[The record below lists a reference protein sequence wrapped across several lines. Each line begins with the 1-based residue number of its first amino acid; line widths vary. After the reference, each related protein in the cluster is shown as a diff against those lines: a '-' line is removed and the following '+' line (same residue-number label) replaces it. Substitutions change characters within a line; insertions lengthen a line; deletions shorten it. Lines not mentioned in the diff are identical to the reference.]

1 MEETEVKRRETMG
14 GLAKGLTII
23 ELFANGMSALS
34 VADAARGSGAT
45 RAAARR
51 CLLTLQELD
60 YVGFDGRRYFPRPR
74 LRRLVSSNNWQDL
87 ADLAVPVLTAAR
99 DRIGETISLAVADRQ
114 EALFIARA
122 ETPRIIQ
129 TGVRVGVRMPAYATA
144 AGRVL
149 LGDLTDA
156 QLASYFD
163 RVDLEAR
170 TPKSIIDP
178 VALTKIVRQARE
190 TGWASSDEELEL
202 GMRAV
207 AVAVR
212 IEHETIG
219 VVTLSTLTVR
229 ASMEEIETQHRKV
242 LEEAAQSLGKVYT
255 ARAELAALPRIR

>member
-1 MEETEVKRRETMG
+1 MEETESKRRETMG
-14 GLAKGLTII
+14 GLAKGLAII
-23 ELFANGMSALS
+23 ELFANGISALS

-87 ADLAVPVLTAAR
+87 ADLALPVLTAAR
-99 DRIGETISLAVADRQ
+99 DQIGETISLAVADRQ
-114 EALFIARA
+114 EVLFIARV

-156 QLASYFD
+156 QLAAYFH
-163 RVDLEAR
+163 RIDLMAR
-170 TPKSIIDP
+170 TPKSITDP
-178 VALTKIVRQARE
+178 AALTDIIRKARA

-202 GMRAV
+202 GMRAI

-229 ASMEEIETQHRKV
+229 ASMEEIETRHRKV
-242 LEEAAQSLGKVYT
+242 LENAAQALGKVYA
-255 ARAELAALPRIR
+255 ARAELAALPRL